1 MIGTTRGDGKAV
13 KALEEIIKETAPG
26 WVLRGFKGDLLDAAV
41 LVRNDRQVEVKLAMY
56 GKSGRARL
64 DGIIADGDSQE
75 REAIRGQILS
85 SLKHQK

>member
-1 MIGTTRGDGKAV
+1 MIGTTCGDEKAV

-64 DGIIADGDSQE
+64 DGIQE
-75 REAIRGQILS
+75 RKAIRDQILN